1 MDYSIYQPTIL
12 GAAAENIRQ
21 AREERIQRKSEEAA
35 AGLGDMA
42 QIFEKIGDKPMKEM
56 SGIAYCLSADE
67 KNLLIP
73 YMFSQ
78 MRAAQEGKADSA
90 KVEDRVNKYVA
101 ILTESS
107 EKLPDEMVLEI
118 YRGCLEN
125 YKSPA
130 LKPLYKSLEKNDA
143 FLDSL
148 RRQTGQDSKEL
159 MKQFS
164 AGTIAGYFNQLAT
177 AKTAMTGNYAEAL
190 EAVGVVKD
198 TTLYNECM
206 VYFIVVCNAE
216 EYRKFKEEE
225 LYDMAKDFDEDMRKK
240 LLLNMVKNL
249 DTVQLRKYS
258 GLVELFEPITG
269 AKGSDKYAEVMEQL
283 APQFQNRYSV
293 WLNQFL
299 ITKMLGKGSVADF
312 WLSYASKIAVSVH
325 QCGSLMLDF
334 GKFMVIE
341 VVDENTAYFYEY
353 KYYKE
358 NVMPNIIDI
367 DNESDMNAYLG
378 GKTDLAGNNWR
389 RMHMGDWQYS
399 VRDYISKYSQ

>member
-1 MDYSIYQPTIL
+1 MYQPTVL
-12 GAAAENIRQ
+12 GAAAEELKQIR
-21 AREERIQRKSEEAA
+21 EDRIRRKEEEAS
-35 AGLGDMA
+35 AGLGECA
-42 QIFEKIGDKPMKEM
+42 AIFEKIGEKPLKEM

-78 MRAAQEGKADSA
+78 MRAAQEGKADPA
-90 KVEDRVNKYVA
+90 KVEDHVNKYIA

-107 EKLPDEMVLEI
+107 EKLPDDMVLEI
-118 YRGCLEN
+118 YKGCLEN

-164 AGTIAGYFNQLAT
+164 AGTVAAYFNKLAND
-177 AKTAMTGNYAEAL
+177 KTVITGNYAEAL

-206 VYFIVVCNAE
+206 VYFIVICNAE

-225 LYDMAKDFDEDMRKK
+225 LYDMAKDFDEDMKKK
-240 LLLNMVKNL
+240 LLINMVKNL
-249 DTVQLRKYS
+249 DTVQLRKYA

-269 AKGSDKYAEVMEQL
+269 AKGSDKYNSVMEQL

-299 ITKMLGKGSVADF
+299 ISKMLGKGSVADF
-312 WLSYASKIAVSVH
+312 WLSYASKISVSVH

-353 KYYKE
+353 NYYKE

-367 DNESDMNAYLG
+367 DNEADMNAYLG

>member
-1 MDYSIYQPTIL
+1 MNYNIYQPTIL
-12 GAAAENIRQ
+12 GKAAEEIRQ
-21 AREERIQRKSEEAA
+21 AREDRIQRKSEEAA

-42 QIFEKIGDKPMKEM
+42 SIFEKIGEKPIKEM
-56 SGIAYCLSADE
+56 SGIAYCLSAEE

-73 YMFSQ
+73 YMFTQ
-78 MRAAQEGKADSA
+78 MRAAQEGKADPQ
-90 KVEDRVNKYVA
+90 KVEDHVNKYIA

-107 EKLPDEMVLEI
+107 EKLPDDMVLEI
-118 YRGCLEN
+118 YKGCLEN

-164 AGTIAGYFNQLAT
+164 AGTVAAYFNKLAT
-177 AKTAMTGNYAEAL
+177 DKTAMTGNYAEAL
-190 EAVGVVKD
+190 VAVGVVKD
-198 TTLYNECM
+198 TSLYNECM
-206 VYFIVVCNAE
+206 VYFIVICNAE

-240 LLLNMVKNL
+240 LLINMVKNL

-258 GLVELFEPITG
+258 KLVELFEPITG
-269 AKGSDKYAEVMEQL
+269 AKGSDKYQAIMDEL
-283 APQFQNRYSV
+283 APQFQQRYSV

-299 ITKMLGKGSVADF
+299 ITKMLGKGGVADF
-312 WLSYASKIAVSVH
+312 WLSYASKISVSVH
-325 QCGSLMLDF
+325 QCGSVILDF
-334 GKFMVIE
+334 GKFIVIE
-341 VVDENTAYFYEY
+341 VVDDNTAYFYEY
-353 KYYKE
+353 NYYKE

-367 DNESDMNAYLG
+367 ETESDMNSYLG

-389 RMHMGDWQYS
+389 RMHVGDWQYS